1 MINKEQGELII
12 IGNANWDYY
21 YDEKSKSIYAFA
33 KVKGCHDCYFG
44 DLDYLKRI
52 TRRFG
57 FTYKKLTEKGKELG
71 IDKF

>member
-21 YDEKSKSIYAFA
+21 YYESTKSVYAIA
-33 KVKGCHDCYFG
+33 KVKGCHDSYFG
-44 DLDYLKRI
+44 DLEHIKRMI
-52 TRRFG
+52 QIFG
-57 FTYKKLTEKGKELG
+57 FTYKALTEKGKELG